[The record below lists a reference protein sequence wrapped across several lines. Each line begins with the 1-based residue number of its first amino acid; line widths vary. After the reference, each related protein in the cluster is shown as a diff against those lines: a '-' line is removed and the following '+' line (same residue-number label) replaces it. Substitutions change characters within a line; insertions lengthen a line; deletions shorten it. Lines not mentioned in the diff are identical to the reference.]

1 MEHRREGSGA
11 GATAWRRAV
20 THVHFPIVSRPILI
34 LQEEREVDKSEKKE
48 KWDELANKKMMGK
61 TEMTGKTGMARARDK
76 PHDREKDNLSPHCA
90 ISYLRS
96 VVARRVVESHG
107 KVWLKRLP
115 QLFLPKN

>member
-61 TEMTGKTGMARARDK
+61 TEMTGRRGPETNRTTGRRT
-76 PHDREKDNLSPHCA
+76 
-90 ISYLRS
+90 IYLRT
-96 VVARRVVESHG
+96 A
-107 KVWLKRLP
+107 
-115 QLFLPKN
+115 Q